1 MSPFGEELIS
11 KHDLSSHKFFAST
24 SEEWNP
30 ALWTW
35 LFEIVGKKK
44 IPTINYSGGT
54 EISGGIVMGNL
65 ILPLKPTAFSD
76 TCPGIDADVFNEN
89 GESIRN
95 QVGELVI
102 KKPWIGMTRRFF

>member
-1 MSPFGEELIS
+1 
-11 KHDLSSHKFFAST
+11 
-24 SEEWNP
+24 
-30 ALWTW
+30 
-35 LFEIVGKKK
+35 
-44 IPTINYSGGT
+44 
-54 EISGGIVMGNL
+54 MGNL